1 VVHQNP
7 AGTDPL
13 PTGRKTTATTEAHS
27 RMHGRVLDLWENVLA
42 HGADP
47 TGTDDSAAAIQ
58 AAIDAAESTYGTV
71 YVPTGIYKVGTEL
84 VMDTNGT
91 TLIGTGVRGLGAS
104 GLGVGAGPVIQAASG
119 SALRSVLRLSAAH
132 CAVRDVIIDGN
143 DTAEAGL
150 LFHNAGR
157 GEIDRV
163 YTVNC
168 TVGGFLWDI
177 TQTALSNGNNNSM
190 VLTKCVATG
199 NSGSGF
205 SCPAWQS
212 DNNAIQLVACTASNN
227 TLYGMNLCGGFLV
240 QGGHVE
246 SNDLYGIKVGSASDG
261 TTTVGTNILYT
272 HMEGN
277 TSGGILADKCA
288 RVMYHRPLSSG
299 QTVDFTNSATP
310 TGVMELLST
319 GDSYRFK
326 YGANGRSI
334 ELKPNG
340 SEIELASD
348 AVENLDLTLTPFGTG
363 RITTPAEIHTA
374 GELEVDGALNHDGTT
389 VGFYG
394 VTPATRPTAYTQ
406 TYSTASKT
414 HAALTVGADIAA
426 FTDPPSAAEMALL
439 RTFVN
444 ALKADL
450 TNVKQVLN
458 SVIDDDQI
466 LGLKQ

>member
-1 VVHQNP
+1 
-7 AGTDPL
+7 
-13 PTGRKTTATTEAHS
+13 
-27 RMHGRVLDLWENVLA
+27 
-42 HGADP
+42 
-47 TGTDDSAAAIQ
+47 
-58 AAIDAAESTYGTV
+58 
-71 YVPTGIYKVGTEL
+71 
-84 VMDTNGT
+84 
-91 TLIGTGVRGLGAS
+91 
-104 GLGVGAGPVIQAASG
+104 
-119 SALRSVLRLSAAH
+119 
-132 CAVRDVIIDGN
+132 
-143 DTAEAGL
+143 
-150 LFHNAGR
+150 
-157 GEIDRV
+157 
-163 YTVNC
+163 
-168 TVGGFLWDI
+168 
-177 TQTALSNGNNNSM
+177 
-190 VLTKCVATG
+190 
-199 NSGSGF
+199 
-205 SCPAWQS
+205 
-212 DNNAIQLVACTASNN
+212 
-227 TLYGMNLCGGFLV
+227 
-240 QGGHVE
+240 
-246 SNDLYGIKVGSASDG
+246 
-261 TTTVGTNILYT
+261 
-272 HMEGN
+272 
-277 TSGGILADKCA
+277 
-288 RVMYHRPLSSG
+288 VMYHRPLSSG